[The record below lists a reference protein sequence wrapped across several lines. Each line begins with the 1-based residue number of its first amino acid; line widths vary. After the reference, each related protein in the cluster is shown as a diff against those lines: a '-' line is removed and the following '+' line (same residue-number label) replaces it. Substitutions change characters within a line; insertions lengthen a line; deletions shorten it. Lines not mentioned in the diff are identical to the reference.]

1 MKIKIQLAVM
11 MLFQYTIWGAWYV
24 TLSSY
29 LGTTLQFEGTQIGL
43 IYGSFALAAIISPAI
58 VGVLS
63 DKLFSA
69 QKVLGV
75 LHVIG
80 AVLLIAISYQHTYQ
94 WFYIFVFIYA
104 LCYMP
109 TIALTN
115 TIAMRHLKRPDKD
128 FANIRVFGT
137 IGWIVMGWVVA
148 YYKLELSAS
157 PILIASLLSFILGA
171 FAFLLPKTLPESIRG
186 TKGIKQWLGLD
197 ALSLFKNRSF
207 MVLIIA
213 SLLVSIPLSFY
224 YSFTNLFLNDIGV
237 ENAAGKMTLGQL
249 SEIGFMLLLPVFFR
263 YFGIKRVMIIAMFA
277 WGIRYLFFAYG
288 SIDFMALLYLGII
301 IHGICYDFFFVA
313 GQVYVDQNS
322 PNELKNSAQGLL
334 TQATYGV
341 GMFLGTWLS
350 GRVVDYYTINEVYN
364 WQKIWIIPSC
374 IAFGVMLLF
383 ALVFKNKKEI
393 IENEINE

>member
-1 MKIKIQLAVM
+1 MKLKTQLTIM
-11 MLFQYTIWGAWYV
+11 MFLQYTIWGAWYV

-29 LGTTLQFEGTQIGL
+29 LGTTLQFDGTQIGL
-43 IYGSFALAAIISPAI
+43 IYGSFALAAIISPVA
-58 VGVLS
+58 VGALS

-69 QKVLGV
+69 QKVLGF
-75 LHVIG
+75 LHLIG
-80 AVLLIAISYQHTYQ
+80 AILLITISYQLTYK
-94 WFYIFVFIYA
+94 WFYILVFIYA

-115 TIAMRHLKRPDKD
+115 AIAMRHLKQPDKD
-128 FANIRVFGT
+128 FFNIRVFGT
-137 IGWIVMGWVVA
+137 IGWIVVGWIVA
-148 YYKLELSAS
+148 YYKLEQSES
-157 PILIASLLSFILGA
+157 PILIASFLSFALGV
-171 FAFLLPKTLPESIRG
+171 FAFLLPKTLPKSTST

-207 MVLIIA
+207 IILIIA

-237 ENAAGKMTLGQL
+237 NNAAGKMTLGQF
-249 SEIGFMLLLPVFFR
+249 SEIGFMLLLPVFFK
-263 YFGIKRVMIIAMFA
+263 YFGIKKVMLIAMLA

-288 SIDFMALLYLGII
+288 SLDSITLLYLGIAL
-301 IHGICYDFFFVA
+301 HGICYDFFFVA
-313 GQVYVDQNS
+313 GQVYVNQNA
-322 PNELKNSAQGLL
+322 PKTLRGSAQGLL

-350 GRVVDYYTINEVYN
+350 GRVVGYYTINEMYN
-364 WQKIWIIPSC
+364 WKKIWVVPAC

-383 ALVFKNKKEI
+383 AFVFKNNKET
-393 IENEINE
+393 IEN